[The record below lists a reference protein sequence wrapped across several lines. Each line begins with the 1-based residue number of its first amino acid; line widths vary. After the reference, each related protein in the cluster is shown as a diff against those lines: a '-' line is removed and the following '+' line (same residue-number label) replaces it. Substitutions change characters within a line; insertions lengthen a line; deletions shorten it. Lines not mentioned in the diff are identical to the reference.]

1 MGLHH
6 TLVLF
11 PPRTCLWWDR
21 CPSPSLGSHDDYS
34 PLLPFLSLC
43 FLFFLSFCQ
52 KIQGHIKYFPTH
64 EQTHESHYHDHFLQ
78 TFDPLEILSLLTQQH
93 KKATKTK
100 HCAFLLVKALKMA
113 WAKAVNRRKSMMP
126 ARSSGHQYKRP
137 VGTTPRS

>member
-1 MGLHH
+1 
-6 TLVLF
+6 
-11 PPRTCLWWDR
+11 
-21 CPSPSLGSHDDYS
+21 
-34 PLLPFLSLC
+34 
-43 FLFFLSFCQ
+43 
-52 KIQGHIKYFPTH
+52 
-64 EQTHESHYHDHFLQ
+64 
-78 TFDPLEILSLLTQQH
+78 LEILSLLTHQH